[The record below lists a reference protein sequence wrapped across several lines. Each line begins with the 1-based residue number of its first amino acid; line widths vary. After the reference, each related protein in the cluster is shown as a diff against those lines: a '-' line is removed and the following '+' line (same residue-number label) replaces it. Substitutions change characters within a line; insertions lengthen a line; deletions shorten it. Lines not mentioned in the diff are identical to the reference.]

1 MTDIRRVG
9 TAGVSTVE
17 GAGVAGPRAAR
28 LEREREAQR
37 QAYDEAKAR
46 IKETRGVAGGPA
58 GRPRIDD
65 KFNSGRCGAIDGG
78 VIDG

>member
-1 MTDIRRVG
+1 MG

-17 GAGVAGPRAAR
+17 GSGVAGPRAAR

-37 QAYDEAKAR
+37 QAYDDAKAR
-46 IKETRGVAGGPA
+46 IKETRGVGTAAAGAGAVA

-65 KFNSGRCGAIDGG
+65 KFNSGRC
-78 VIDG
+78 V